1 VIIGTGIDIVKI
13 DRIRQSVERTGQ
25 RFLDR
30 VFSKEELDYC
40 MKRKNPYPSL
50 AARFAAKEACIKAV
64 PSVGLVVVGD
74 VETAISP
81 EGKPYIKAK
90 GKLAEAFEKAGVSR
104 AHLSLTHEKEYAVAM
119 VILEG

>member
-1 VIIGTGIDIVKI
+1 VIIGTGIDVVKV
-13 DRIRQSVERTGQ
+13 DRIRQAVDRTGQ

-30 VFSKEELDYC
+30 VFSKEELDHC
-40 MKRKNPYPSL
+40 MKRKDPYPSL

-64 PSVGLVVVGD
+64 PSIGFVVVAD
-74 VETAISP
+74 VETGMSP
-81 EGKPYIKAK
+81 DGKPYIKAR
-90 GKLAEAFEKAGVSR
+90 GKLAEAFERAGVSR